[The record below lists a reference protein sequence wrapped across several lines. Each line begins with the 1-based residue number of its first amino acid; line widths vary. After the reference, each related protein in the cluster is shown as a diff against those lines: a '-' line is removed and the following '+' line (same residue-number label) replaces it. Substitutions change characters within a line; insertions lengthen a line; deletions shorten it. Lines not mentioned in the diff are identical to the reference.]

1 MKSPDHALTEIN
13 GVIFDL
19 DGTLYLGERAIPG
32 ARDVVAQLRQ
42 AGVKVL
48 FITNK
53 PLEPRQSYAAK
64 LTALGIRSEPDDVI
78 TSGFVLGY
86 HLARTNPELALY
98 VVGEDNLKAELR
110 LHGLQV
116 LDEFN
121 SQDPKN
127 VIDTQGV
134 EAVVVAFDRTLD
146 YRKLNTAYQ
155 ALMRG
160 ARFFATNPDKT
171 CPMPGGGIP
180 DAGATIAALE
190 HLTGREVELMAGKP
204 SALMMEVAMQ
214 YLDLPPQRCLLVGD
228 RLETDIKM
236 GQAAG
241 MQTAV
246 VLSGATSHQAAEQ
259 WTPAPDAI
267 LATVGELPEYLEQ
280 LSSR

>member
-1 MKSPDHALTEIN
+1 MKNPEYTFTDID

-19 DGTLYLGERAIPG
+19 DGTLYIGERALPG
-32 ARDVVAQLRQ
+32 ASDVVAQLRW

-64 LTALGIRSEPDDVI
+64 LTRLGIQCAPKDVI

-86 HLARTNPELALY
+86 HLAHTDPELSLY
-98 VVGEDNLKAELR
+98 VVGEDNLKTELR
-110 LHGLQV
+110 EHGLQV
-116 LDEFN
+116 LDEFS
-121 SQDPKN
+121 SQDPKT
-127 VIDTQGV
+127 VIDPQGV

-155 ALMRG
+155 ALMGG

-171 CPMPGGGIP
+171 CPMTGGGIP
-180 DAGATIAALE
+180 DAGATIAALQY
-190 HLTGREVELMAGKP
+190 LTGREVELLAGKP
-204 SALMMEVAMQ
+204 SPLMMEVAMQ
-214 YLDLPPQRCLLVGD
+214 YLALPPQRCLLVGD
-228 RLETDIKM
+228 RLDTDIKM
-236 GQAAG
+236 GQTAG

-246 VLSGATSHQAAEQ
+246 VLSGATDRQAAER

-267 LATVGELPEYLEQ
+267 LVDVGELPEYLAQ
-280 LSSR
+280 LS